1 MKNKILYFI
10 TFLLAINANATPIYF
25 NQHHQPIK
33 VKSWKEMRDQ
43 NIVKQDL
50 DYSCG
55 AASIATLLNGYFQ
68 QNVSEEDVLRLMDTG
83 DMMASFEDMQ
93 RALGELGYEA
103 KGYAVS
109 FETLQTLKIP
119 VIVYV
124 KHHKTDHFNVV
135 SGINSQFIR
144 LADPSL
150 GKTTLSKHQFLEMWN
165 TRDDETFTG
174 KILVILPKNDSQ
186 VQDDQKSAFFT
197 KQVKQPSVQS
207 LRFLSSQ

>member
-1 MKNKILYFI
+1 M
-10 TFLLAINANATPIYF
+10 
-25 NQHHQPIK
+25 
-33 VKSWKEMRDQ
+33 
-43 NIVKQDL
+43 
-50 DYSCG
+50 
-55 AASIATLLNGYFQ
+55 
-68 QNVSEEDVLRLMDTG
+68 
-83 DMMASFEDMQ
+83 
-93 RALGELGYEA
+93 
-103 KGYAVS
+103 S

-124 KHHKTDHFNVV
+124 KHRKTDHFSVV

-144 LADPSL
+144 LSDPSL

-186 VQDDQKSAFFT
+186 GQDDQKSAFFT